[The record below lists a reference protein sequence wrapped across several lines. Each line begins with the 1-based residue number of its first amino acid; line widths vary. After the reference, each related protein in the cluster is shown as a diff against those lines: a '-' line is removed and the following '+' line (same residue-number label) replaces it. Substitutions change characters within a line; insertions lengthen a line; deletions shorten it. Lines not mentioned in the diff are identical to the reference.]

1 MCGIAG
7 VIDLAIDEQTLERM
21 LKSMRR
27 RGPDGNGRFLTE
39 GCCLLHARLA
49 IIDPLGGAQPMC
61 LSWTDEE
68 YDIMFNHQDKRTED
82 MCTKSSLDCLVYC
95 EQGGYMYLLFK

>member
-21 LKSMRR
+21 LKSMRH

-49 IIDPLGGAQPMC
+49 AHSRCVCRGLMKN
-61 LSWTDEE
+61 
-68 YDIMFNHQDKRTED
+68 M
-82 MCTKSSLDCLVYC
+82 
-95 EQGGYMYLLFK
+95 